1 MDCSSPFFC
10 FRRPPLRSLR
20 EARKKP
26 PRIEVSS
33 PCDKFPRNSIS
44 PARVLIENVP
54 NGKDTHTLEFQT
66 LWNDN
71 SRQRYSFSVPPGQTR
86 QAVIYPSMTDSQLLY
101 RNSADESISLFAASE
116 DAPFFAV
123 LQEKTP
129 SEWNMLSDSPFNA
142 QVNTF
147 DLMDWPADYRMY
159 AAQNCI
165 IVPEKLYESYLDEP
179 HRKALR
185 QWVLGGGSLWLIGDR
200 GRNITAVPLGRGLIL
215 HVPSLEGLTDKEKEA
230 ALLKLKTETKDI
242 FPVKVDGYYQTRLH
256 PKVPDASPY
265 FFTTPSF
272 LLGLILVAF
281 AVLVGPVCLLRWA
294 PVGKRQRLFILIPA
308 ISLGVSILLA
318 AVILI
323 GDGTGGARQPCRAHP
338 GQSAG
343 PYGTD
348 HPEPGLPNPYSDEQ
362 RIHAPGR
369 RPPPGLP
376 AGRGKIPNLP

>member
-10 FRRPPLRSLR
+10 FRRPPLRPLR
-20 EARKKP
+20 EARKNP
-26 PRIEVSS
+26 LEIEVSS

-54 NGKDTHTLEFQT
+54 NGKDTHTFEFQT

-86 QAVIYPSMTDSQLLY
+86 QAVIYPSMTDIQLLY
-101 RNSADESISLFAASE
+101 RYRNSVDESISLFAVSE

-129 SEWNMLSDSPFNA
+129 SEWNMLSHSPFNA

-165 IVPEKLYESYLDEP
+165 IIPEKLYASYLDEP

-200 GRNITAVPLGRGLIL
+200 GRKITAAPLGRGLIL
-215 HVPSLEGLTDKEKEA
+215 HVPSLEGMTDKEKEA

-242 FPVKVDGYYQTRLH
+242 FPVKVDGYYDTPFH
-256 PKVPDASPY
+256 PKTPDAFPY

-272 LLGLILVAF
+272 LLGLILAAF
-281 AVLVGPVCLLRWA
+281 AVLVGPVCLPAVGSRRQTAA
-294 PVGKRQRLFILIPA
+294 PVHPD
-308 ISLGVSILLA
+308 SLYFPGYFHSF
-318 AVILI
+318 
-323 GDGTGGARQPCRAHP
+323 GGRHPDRGRNGRTREPCRAHP
-338 GQSAG
+338 GQPAG

-348 HPEPGLPNPYSDEQ
+348 HPEPGLPNSYSDE
-362 RIHAPGR
+362 
-369 RPPPGLP
+369 
-376 AGRGKIPNLP
+376 

>member
-1 MDCSSPFFC
+1 M
-10 FRRPPLRSLR
+10 FRQLLKRRGLLFAFLLLPPSALAVPAGSA
-20 EARKKP
+20 EKA

-165 IVPEKLYESYLDEP
+165 IIPEKLY
-179 HRKALR
+179 
-185 QWVLGGGSLWLIGDR
+185 
-200 GRNITAVPLGRGLIL
+200 
-215 HVPSLEGLTDKEKEA
+215 
-230 ALLKLKTETKDI
+230 
-242 FPVKVDGYYQTRLH
+242 
-256 PKVPDASPY
+256 
-265 FFTTPSF
+265 
-272 LLGLILVAF
+272 
-281 AVLVGPVCLLRWA
+281 
-294 PVGKRQRLFILIPA
+294 
-308 ISLGVSILLA
+308 
-318 AVILI
+318 
-323 GDGTGGARQPCRAHP
+323 
-338 GQSAG
+338 
-343 PYGTD
+343 
-348 HPEPGLPNPYSDEQ
+348 
-362 RIHAPGR
+362 
-369 RPPPGLP
+369 
-376 AGRGKIPNLP
+376 